1 MARRKGF
8 RLPIFRTTIVCSR
21 HRQCMHI
28 QMQIRYPNISFLF
41 SSQSVLSSG
50 EARDDRCFTCLYSAI
65 TSFLHHE
72 YSIHSHVGMHILY
85 AARFMCSERFIFHSL
100 AEHSGFLFVGSVLAG
115 CYCCCDC
122 FSSFYDSASYGT
134 LSTGFF
140 ILRSS
145 LRLVFWYEH
154 FWCLIILIK
163 MLFLE
168 GVESWKQKKTLYIFF
183 FVVFLYLASRWFIK
197 TQKASHAITFLS
209 TRTLLSLF
217 ANREKLKIIFDL

>member
-1 MARRKGF
+1 MARRERIPVTDF
-8 RLPIFRTTIVCSR
+8 RDNYGLQQTPS
-21 HRQCMHI
+21 CMHI

-41 SSQSVLSSG
+41 SLFQAVFSSG

-100 AEHSGFLFVGSVLAG
+100 AEHSGFLFAGSGG
-115 CYCCCDC
+115 CRLLLLLRL
-122 FSSFYDSASYGT
+122 FFFFFYDSASYGT

-168 GVESWKQKKTLYIFF
+168 GVESWKQEKTKFCCFF
-183 FVVFLYLASRWFIK
+183 VHFLSSSVVFL
-197 TQKASHAITFLS
+197 
-209 TRTLLSLF
+209 LF
-217 ANREKLKIIFDL
+217 GFEVVY